1 MAKKKSKA
9 SGKKPAAKANASSP
23 AKSSNVAAS
32 GKNSS
37 AKSKNNRFN
46 SNRPVVGLK
55 PARTAADVISEA
67 GGSKLNLWAC
77 LAAFAIPLLL
87 TLIAYIGFDVYPFGK
102 RSVLTLDL
110 NGQYIYYFEGL
121 RDAFWGDGS
130 AFYNWSRNLSG
141 GFMGIIGYYLASPF
155 TLIVML
161 MPRTLILEAVMIM
174 QICKVGAA
182 GAAFCIYAQRSKK
195 LKGIPAV
202 TLSVAYSMMSYVVI
216 QLINPMWIDGP
227 IFLPLIILGVEYL
240 IDDGRKINFII
251 PTALMF
257 IANFYIGFMVAI
269 FVAIYFVYYLFFGT
283 NRRFKSVKEYA
294 KTCGVMALSTIVVL
308 MCSIIMIL
316 PVYNALALGKFDFSE
331 PVYNWKERLFKLP
344 ELIPCMLPN
353 QYYSVNVDTGTRF
366 YGRPE
371 IYCGVLTLVLLP
383 LYFCNKKIKLSK
395 KLGNGI
401 LVYVMIMSMYI
412 KPINMYWHGGQDPNW
427 LPYRYSFLLS
437 FVFVSMAAEMFSHLD
452 GYKLTPYSVGGT
464 FAGIAVFVLLFEQ
477 IMPKYNYNESKY
489 KYVAKLPYKAEMN
502 YGSDRWNE
510 IWLGTLAFGIIL
522 AAFYLAMIFWYNK
535 EKKKSVKNGILVCM
549 AAVVCFEG
557 GYNCYD
563 SFRKIYKEVGN
574 SCRDSY
580 AEIIDAPNV
589 TAALESYDG
598 GFYRAEK
605 TYQRMV
611 NDNMAYGLK
620 GISHSSSVMNTRA
633 IRFLENI
640 GYFTQSFESKYEG
653 NSPIADSLLGVK
665 YVIDDPTRK
674 NGDKKILDA
683 SYEKVFVT
691 NINTYHESEQVVR
704 KNAIDIYKNPNALAI
719 GYMADDDIIR
729 LEALNKDNPFNN
741 LNNWLSAMTGNTPQ
755 ITQPVSDENIILV
768 PKQYYKRVELAE
780 DAVNFDEN
788 NVYLHDYINPSTK
801 TVHDCYEAKAGAP
814 DAVVNV
820 NMTVP
825 QDGDLY
831 MHLGTE
837 IKRQCNVWIGVKD
850 ETGEYHG
857 RNRVN
862 YDGCGT
868 YFETNS
874 SPIVRLGEFT
884 KGEEIQVRF
893 TIIST
898 GPNNTYDGT
907 DEYIMVRQKESDGGS
922 GFHFYYLDNEAFQHD
937 IDLLKSQQWEIDMDK
952 SNDRHLEGKVTAKA
966 NQILVTSIP
975 YEPGWTVKVD
985 GKKLKTR
992 IVEEKDKDGNVKLM
1006 NSDSGDG
1013 ELILMD
1019 SLIGVRLSEG
1029 EHTVELTYTPPG
1041 FPVGVITL
1049 ILGIGVIIMFYLYDR
1064 RTNPVIAARRKLREQ
1079 KALGASDESEP
1090 AVSGKK
1096 VQIIKSKGAIES
1108 TDPVIAEVNDKK
1120 ESGSSAKNKN
1130 SGKGSV
1136 SDKKK
1141 TELDP
1146 DEADKQS
1153 DND

>member
-1 MAKKKSKA
+1 MAKKK
-9 SGKKPAAKANASSP
+9 
-23 AKSSNVAAS
+23 AKSSGKASAAKTAV
-32 GKNSS
+32 KNGGNS
-37 AKSKNNRFN
+37 AKSTNAQAQGKKNSPKQKNHRFN
-46 SNRPVVGLK
+46 GGRPVVAAK
-55 PARTAADVISEA
+55 PARTAADILAETA
-67 GGSKLNLWAC
+67 GKKLNLWAI
-77 LAAFAIPLLL
+77 LAAFAIPALL
-87 TLIAYIGFDVYPFGK
+87 TLIAYIGFDVFPFGK

-130 AFYNWSRNLSG
+130 ALYNWSRNLSG

-182 GAAFCIYAQRSKK
+182 GAAFCIYAQRSKR
-195 LKGIPAV
+195 LGGIPSV
-202 TLSVAYSMMSYVVI
+202 TFSTAYALMSYVAI

-240 IDDGRKINFII
+240 IDDGRKINYII
-251 PTALMF
+251 PTALIF

-283 NRRFKSVKEYA
+283 TKKYKKLADYA
-294 KTCGVMALSTIVVL
+294 KTCGVMAGTTIVVL
-308 MCSIIMIL
+308 MCSAIMIL

-331 PVYNWKERLFKLP
+331 PVYDWKERLFKLP
-344 ELIPCMLPN
+344 ELIPTLLPN

-371 IYCGVLTLVLLP
+371 IYCGVLTLVLVP
-383 LYFCNKKIKLSK
+383 LYFFNNKIKHNRK
-395 KLGNGI
+395 IGNAF
-401 LVYVMIMSMYI
+401 LVIVMVMSMYI
-412 KPINMYWHGGQDPNW
+412 KPLNMYWHGGQDPNW
-427 LPYRYSFLLS
+427 LPFRYSFLLS
-437 FVFVSMAAEMFSHLD
+437 FILVSMATEVFSHLD
-452 GYKLTPYSVGGT
+452 GYKLSPYSVGGT
-464 FAGIAVFVLLFEQ
+464 FAGVAVLAFWFSEIQ
-477 IMPKYNYNESKY
+477 EKYNYNESKY
-489 KYVAKLPYKAEMN
+489 KYAAVFPYKDEMN
-502 YGSDRWNE
+502 YGSDRWDE
-510 IWLGTLAFGIIL
+510 IWLGTIAIGILLAGV
-522 AAFYLAMIFWYNK
+522 YLAMVYGYSRA
-535 EKKKSVKNGILVCM
+535 KKNTVKKALVISM
-549 AAVVCFEG
+549 AAVVSFEA

-589 TAALESYDG
+589 VDALERYDG

-611 NDNMAYGLK
+611 NDNMAYGLR

-633 IRFLENI
+633 IKFLENL

-653 NSPIADSLLGVK
+653 NSPIADSLLGIK
-665 YVIDDPTRK
+665 YVIDDPTK
-674 NGDKKILDA
+674 KQGDKNILDA
-683 SYEKVFVT
+683 SYNKVFST
-691 NINTYHESEQVVR
+691 NIKSYYEPQQVIR
-704 KNAIDIYKNPNALAI
+704 KNALDVYENPNALAI

-729 LEALNKDNPFNN
+729 FGSLGNENPFDN
-741 LNNWLSAMTGNTPQ
+741 LNNYLSALTGNTPE
-755 ITQPVSDENIILV
+755 ITQPVSGNVKLN

-780 DAVNFDEN
+780 DAVNFDIN
-788 NVYLHDYINPSTK
+788 SVYLHDYVNPSTG
-801 TVHDCYEAKAGAP
+801 TVHDTYEARAGAA

-825 QDGDLY
+825 VDGDLY

-837 IKRQCNVWIGVKD
+837 IKRQCNVWIGIKD

-857 RNRVN
+857 RNSTL

-874 SPIVRLGEFT
+874 SPIVRLGKFT

-907 DEYIMVRQKESDGGS
+907 DEYIMVRKNESDGGS
-922 GFHFYYLDNEAFQHD
+922 GFHFYYLDREEFEKD
-937 IDLLKSQQWEIDMDK
+937 INTLKAQQWEIDMDE
-952 SNDRHLEGKVTAKA
+952 STERHLVGKVTAKA

-975 YEPGWTVKVD
+975 YEPGWTIKVD
-985 GKKLKTR
+985 GKKLDSR
-992 IVEEKDKDGNVKLM
+992 IVEQKDDNGNVKLL
-1006 NSDSGDG
+1006 NYDSGDG

-1019 SLIGVRLSEG
+1019 SVIGIRLGEG
-1029 EHTVELTYTPPG
+1029 EHTVEMIYTPPG
-1041 FPVGVITL
+1041 FKFGVVTL
-1049 ILGIGVIIMFYLYDR
+1049 ILGIAAIVMLYLNDR
-1064 RTNPVIAARRKLREQ
+1064 KKNPVLIARRKIKEQ
-1079 KALGASDESEP
+1079 EALGITAEEAP
-1090 AVSGKK
+1090 VKK
-1096 VQIIKSKGAIES
+1096 VQIIKSKGAVSEN
-1108 TDPVIAEVNDKK
+1108 VITAKQEDTSKNDKNNDNK
-1120 ESGSSAKNKN
+1120 SEEKASETEKSVEESEAPEK
-1130 SGKGSV
+1130 
-1136 SDKKK
+1136 
-1141 TELDP
+1141 
-1146 DEADKQS
+1146 DEE
-1153 DND
+1153 

>member
-1 MAKKKSKA
+1 MAKKKAKA
-9 SGKKPAAKANASSP
+9 SGKASAARTAVKNG
-23 AKSSNVAAS
+23 SN
-32 GKNSS
+32 S
-37 AKSKNNRFN
+37 AKGSNAQAQSKKNQPKQKNNRFN
-46 SNRPVVGLK
+46 GSRPVVGLR
-55 PARTAADVISEA
+55 PARTAADILAETA
-67 GGSKLNLWAC
+67 GKKLNVWAI
-77 LAAFAIPLLL
+77 LAAFAIPAIL
-87 TLIAYIGFDVYPFGK
+87 TLIAYIGFDVFPFGK

-130 AFYNWSRNLSG
+130 ALYNWSRNLSG

-182 GAAFCIYAQRSKK
+182 GAAFCIYAQRSKR
-195 LKGIPAV
+195 LGGIPSV
-202 TLSVAYSMMSYVVI
+202 TFSTAYALMSYVAI

-240 IDDGRKINFII
+240 IDDGRKINYII
-251 PTALMF
+251 PTALIF

-283 NRRFKSVKEYA
+283 TKKYKKLADYA
-294 KTCGVMALSTIVVL
+294 RTCGVMVGSTVVVL
-308 MCSIIMIL
+308 MCSAIMIL

-344 ELIPCMLPN
+344 ELIPCLLPN

-383 LYFCNKKIKLSK
+383 LYFCNKKIKHNRK
-395 KLGNGI
+395 IGNAFLI
-401 LVYVMIMSMYI
+401 LVMVMSMYI
-412 KPINMYWHGGQDPNW
+412 KPLNMYWHGGQDPNW
-427 LPYRYSFLLS
+427 LPFRYSFLLS
-437 FVFVSMAAEMFSHLD
+437 FILVSMAAEVFSHLD
-452 GYKLTPYSVGGT
+452 GYKLSPYSVGGT
-464 FAGIAVFVLLFEQ
+464 FAGVAVLALWFGAIQE
-477 IMPKYNYNESKY
+477 KYNYNESKY
-489 KYVAKLPYKAEMN
+489 KYAATFPYKDEMN
-502 YGSDRWNE
+502 YGSDRWDE
-510 IWLGTLAFGIIL
+510 IWLGTLAIGVLL
-522 AAFYLAMIFWYNK
+522 AGVYLAMVYGYSRA
-535 EKKKSVKNGILVCM
+535 KKNNVKKALVISM
-549 AAVVCFEG
+549 AAVVSFEA

-589 TAALESYDG
+589 VDALEKYDD

-611 NDNMAYGLK
+611 NDNMAYGLR
-620 GISHSSSVMNTRA
+620 GVSHSSSVMNTRA
-633 IRFLENI
+633 IKFLENL

-653 NSPIADSLLGVK
+653 NSPIADSLLGIK

-674 NGDKKILDA
+674 QGDKNILDA
-683 SYEKVFVT
+683 SYNKVFST
-691 NINTYHESEQVVR
+691 NIKSYYEPQQIIR
-704 KNAIDIYKNPNALAI
+704 KNALDVYENPNALAI

-729 LEALNKDNPFNN
+729 YGSLGTENPFDNINN
-741 LNNWLSAMTGNTPQ
+741 YLSALTGNTPE
-755 ITQPVSDENIILV
+755 ITQPVSGKVKLN

-780 DAVNFDEN
+780 DAVNYDIN
-788 NVYLHDYINPSTK
+788 SVYLHDYVNPSTG
-801 TVHDCYEAKAGAP
+801 TVHDTYEARAGAA

-825 QDGDLY
+825 VDGDIY
-831 MHLGTE
+831 MHLGSE
-837 IKRQCNVWIGVKD
+837 IKRQCNVWIGIKD

-857 RNRVN
+857 RNSTL

-874 SPIVRLGEFT
+874 SPIVRLGKFA

-907 DEYIMVRQKESDGGS
+907 DEYIMVRKNESDGGS
-922 GFHFYYLDNEAFQHD
+922 GFHFYYLDREEFEKD
-937 IDLLKSQQWEIDMDK
+937 INTLKAQQWEIDTDK
-952 SNDRHLEGKVTAKA
+952 STERHLVGKVTAKA
-966 NQILVTSIP
+966 NQLLVTSIP
-975 YEPGWTVKVD
+975 YEPGWTIKVD
-985 GKKLKTR
+985 GKKLDTR
-992 IVEEKDKDGNVKLM
+992 IVEQEDEEGKVKLL
-1006 NSDSGDG
+1006 NYDSGDG

-1019 SLIGVRLSEG
+1019 SVIGIRLGEG
-1029 EHTVELTYTPPG
+1029 EHTVEMIYTPPG
-1041 FPVGVITL
+1041 FKFGVVTL
-1049 ILGIGVIIMFYLYDR
+1049 ILGIGAIVMLYLYDR
-1064 RTNPVIAARRKLREQ
+1064 KKNSVLIARRKI
-1079 KALGASDESEP
+1079 KAQGASETDAEKVPE
-1090 AVSGKK
+1090 KK
-1096 VQIIKSKGAIES
+1096 VQIIKSKGAVSENVITAKQEDSSKNDEKNDNKSEEKAPETEKSDEES
-1108 TDPVIAEVNDKK
+1108 ETPEK
-1120 ESGSSAKNKN
+1120 
-1130 SGKGSV
+1130 
-1136 SDKKK
+1136 
-1141 TELDP
+1141 
-1146 DEADKQS
+1146 DEE
-1153 DND
+1153 